1 MSIDYNALKVNRE
14 YFRKYTIF
22 KKININ
28 SKIISTR
35 GEESYEK
42 INKIIFS
49 NFIGSRNHS

>member
-1 MSIDYNALKVNRE
+1 MSIDYNVLKVNRE

-42 INKIIFS
+42 I
-49 NFIGSRNHS
+49 